1 MELLSTL
8 AGSLILVAGS
18 AWWICRELSGFTRQ
32 RRPGTAFHQKVDE
45 MKSMHLFAKQGAN
58 RSDSCSYREDLQ
70 RSMAD
75 KGAISCQFFGETE

>member
-1 MELLSTL
+1 
-8 AGSLILVAGS
+8 
-18 AWWICRELSGFTRQ
+18 
-32 RRPGTAFHQKVDE
+32 

-75 KGAISCQFFGETE
+75 KGAISCQFFGETEYWLGAALPIPSFYVSP

>member
-1 MELLSTL
+1 
-8 AGSLILVAGS
+8 
-18 AWWICRELSGFTRQ
+18 
-32 RRPGTAFHQKVDE
+32 

-75 KGAISCQFFGETE
+75 KGAISCQFFGETEY

>member
-1 MELLSTL
+1 
-8 AGSLILVAGS
+8 
-18 AWWICRELSGFTRQ
+18 
-32 RRPGTAFHQKVDE
+32 

-75 KGAISCQFFGETE
+75 KGAISCQFFGETEYQLGSALPIPSFYVSP